1 VAFLGTRTSSRQ
13 PNGRAA
19 GTGLTRDFGQ
29 QDKAGLNQLVAS
41 LSFNSGTGQ
50 IAGANGTFSNFG
62 AVGDRIQVEGTSLVN
77 DGAFQVTAIDATN
90 HAFVTVVPAPKTQGA
105 VTATLRKLI
114 S

>member
-13 PNGRAA
+13 PNGRPN

-29 QDKAGLNQLVAS
+29 QDKGGLNQLVAS
-41 LSFNSGTGQ
+41 LSFGGGNIT
-50 IAGANGTFSNFG
+50 GANGTFSNFG
-62 AVGDRIQVEGTSLVN
+62 AVGDRIQVDGTSLIN
-77 DGAFQVTAIDATN
+77 DGAVQVIAIDATN
-90 HAFVTVVPAPKTQGA
+90 HAFLTVVPAPKTQGA